1 MSDNAMSSALRLLAV
16 ANDPAAAKKRLAE
29 LKKATADAEPAKAEL
44 EKAKIAN
51 ERANAE
57 ANTDLDRRRARI
69 AEDEVDLRLRIEA
82 FKEPEGRAAVM
93 PSDDRFPVDGN
104 LSRALTHTQVW

>member
-69 AEDEVDLRLRIEA
+69 AEDEVDLRLHQCQEWFDGFAR
-82 FKEPEGRAAVM
+82 
-93 PSDDRFPVDGN
+93 PV
-104 LSRALTHTQVW
+104 TI